1 MTGAQVLF
9 VELEKRKA
17 EYKKWQAELAE
28 ATKAVVEEVGVGGMF
43 QDADGV
49 VYKMSVPMGK
59 FVHYELY
66 SYTRTKRPGEE
77 RSPYPLAVKDAK
89 AAGFDL
95 E

>member
-28 ATKAVVEEVGVGGMF
+28 ATKAVAEEVGVGGMF
-43 QDADGV
+43 QDQDGV
-49 VYKMSVPMGK
+49 VYKVIVPTGK

-66 SYTRTKRPGEE
+66 SYTRTKREGEE
-77 RSPYPLAVKDAK
+77 RSPYPLAVKEARE
-89 AAGFDL
+89 AGF
-95 E
+95 EV